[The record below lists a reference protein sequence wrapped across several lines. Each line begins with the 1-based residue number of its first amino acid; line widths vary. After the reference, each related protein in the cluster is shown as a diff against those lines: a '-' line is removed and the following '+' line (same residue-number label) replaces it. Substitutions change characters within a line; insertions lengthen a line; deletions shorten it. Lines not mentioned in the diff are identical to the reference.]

1 MTEEITNL
9 LFANGADFG
18 GDLMARNIQR
28 GRDHGIPGFCC
39 YYQLHVDSNFDC
51 DKGWNDKYEGISQ
64 DNWNLLRTIHARPS
78 DIDLW
83 TGGLAQDPFNGGLTG
98 QVLQQMKC
106 KFLILSTWMLLEWQG
121 THPKTSHLWCNET
134 LIGRNH
140 TFYTIFSRY
149 IL

>member
-9 LFANGADFG
+9 LFADGADFG

-39 YYQLHVDSNFDC
+39 YYQLYVDSNFDC
-51 DKGWNDKYEGISQ
+51 DKGWNNQFKDISS
-64 DNWNLLRTIHARPS
+64 DNWNLLRTIYARPS

-106 KFLILSTWMLLEWQG
+106 KFLIVSVQG
-121 THPKTSHLWCNET
+121 CC
-134 LIGRNH
+134 
-140 TFYTIFSRY
+140 
-149 IL
+149 